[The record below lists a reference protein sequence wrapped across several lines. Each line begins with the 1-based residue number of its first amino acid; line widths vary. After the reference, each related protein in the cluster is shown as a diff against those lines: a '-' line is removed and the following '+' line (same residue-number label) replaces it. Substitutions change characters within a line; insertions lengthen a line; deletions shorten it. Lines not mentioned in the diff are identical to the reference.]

1 MKTTNRSFLTALCVS
16 VGLFASASTLAA
28 GGGDVHLDSAN
39 INLRDEGSLQRGAKA
54 FITNCLNC
62 HSAQFM
68 RWGHLTQIGLTEDQI
83 KANLMFDPNTKF
95 SDYMTTALDPKDGK
109 SWFGAPPPDLTLVA
123 RVRGSDW
130 IYTYLRSYYV
140 DPASPTGWN
149 NEVFPNV
156 GMPHVLHDLQGS
168 MTKAVV
174 GEKESHGK
182 KEPVTKLVIERK
194 GTMTTQEYDMY
205 VRDLVNYLT
214 FMGEPARVK
223 RTQIGVFVLFFLT
236 LAFFAALIVKR
247 EYWKDVK

>member
-1 MKTTNRSFLTALCVS
+1 MKTVNRAFFTALCVS
-16 VGLFASASTLAA
+16 LGLFASGAVVAA

-62 HSAQFM
+62 HNAQFM
-68 RWGHLTQIGLTEDQI
+68 RWGHLTQIGLTEEQI
-83 KANLMFDPNTKF
+83 KANLMFSPDTKF
-95 SDYMTTALDPKDGK
+95 SDYMTTALDAKDAK
-109 SWFGAPPPDLTLVA
+109 SWFGAVPPDLTLVA

-130 IYTYLRSYYV
+130 IYTYLRSFYV
-140 DPASPTGWN
+140 DPKSQTGWN

-156 GMPHVLHDLQGS
+156 GMPHVLHDMQGS
-168 MTKAVV
+168 LVKTVV

-182 KEPVTKLVIERK
+182 KENVTKLVVERK
-194 GTMTTQEYDMY
+194 GTMSQQEYDIY
-205 VRDLVNYLT
+205 VRDIVNYLT
-214 FMGEPARVK
+214 FMGEPASVK
-223 RTQIGVFVLFFLT
+223 RSQIGVFVMLFLA

>member
-1 MKTTNRSFLTALCVS
+1 MKTTDRSFLAALCVS
-16 VGLFASASTLAA
+16 LGLLASGSVLAA

-39 INLRDEGSLQRGAKA
+39 INLQDQGSLQRGAKA

-83 KANLMFDPNTKF
+83 KANLMFNPDTKF
-95 SDYMTTALDPKDGK
+95 SDYMTIALNAKDAQAWLGK
-109 SWFGAPPPDLTLVA
+109 MPPDLTLVA

-130 IYTYLRSYYV
+130 IYTYLRAYYV
-140 DPASPTGWN
+140 DPASPSGWN

-168 MTKAVV
+168 MTKVV
-174 GEKESHGK
+174 IGEKQSHGK
-182 KEPVTKLVIERK
+182 KEPVTKLVMERK
-194 GTMTTQEYDMY
+194 GSMTTQEYDMY
-205 VRDLVNYLT
+205 VRDLVNYMT

-223 RTQIGVFVLFFLT
+223 RTQIGVVVMLFLA